1 MTDTTW
7 VGSRVRREVA
17 MVETV
22 ASAAVTGLDV
32 QRVRVEVSITRGTP
46 LIQIVGLAQSA
57 VREGRE
63 RIRAAASQ
71 LGLHVPGLRITV
83 NLAPAGLPKH
93 GAAFDLPMMIGIL
106 AAAGELPVER
116 VRRYALVGEL
126 GLDGCLR
133 SIRGAL
139 PIALH
144 AARHADVR
152 GLILPL
158 ANLRETR
165 PASGID
171 VRGASSLTDVID
183 FMRGGDDLPLVTDLP
198 PDTPDAAIDPDRDL
212 RSVSGQQ
219 AAKRALEVAAA
230 GGHNLLLRGAPGAG
244 KTTLARC
251 LPALLPPM
259 SLEEAVEATAIH
271 SVAGRLPDGAGL
283 LERRPFRAPHHTISN
298 VGLIGGGAL
307 PRPGEIS
314 LAHRGVLFLDEFP
327 EFGRGALE
335 ALRQPLEEGVV
346 HVARARAR
354 ARFPARFTLVAAMN
368 PCPCGHHGAPDDRCT
383 CGPASVSRYT
393 QRISGPLLD
402 RIDLHLEVPAVAWSD
417 LVEASP
423 GEASRMVRERV
434 QSVRARSARRFA
446 DLESTARCNADLGPR
461 EIEAHCAPDREG
473 RALLRSATQRLG
485 LSARGYFRSLRVA
498 RTIAD
503 LAESERIL
511 SDHVAEALRYR
522 GLEGRDAW
530 SLQRT

>member
-1 MTDTTW
+1 
-7 VGSRVRREVA
+7 

-22 ASAAVTGLDV
+22 ASAAVMGLDV

-63 RIRAAASQ
+63 RIRAAACQ

-116 VRRYALVGEL
+116 ARRYAMVGEL

-144 AARHADVR
+144 ATRQGDVR

-158 ANLRETR
+158 SNLRETR

-183 FMRGGDDLPLVTDLP
+183 FMRGSDDLPVVTDLP
-198 PDTPDAAIDPDRDL
+198 PSSPSAAIDSDRDL
-212 RSVSGQQ
+212 RSVSGQE

-230 GGHNLLLRGAPGAG
+230 GGHNLLLRGVPGAG

-251 LPALLPPM
+251 LPGLLPPM
-259 SLEEAVEATAIH
+259 SLDEAVEATAVH

-283 LERRPFRAPHHTISN
+283 LERRPFRAPHHTINN
-298 VGLIGGGAL
+298 VGLIGGGGL

-314 LAHRGVLFLDEFP
+314 LAHRGVLFLDELP
-327 EFGRGALE
+327 EFGRSALE

-346 HVARARAR
+346 HVARASWHAT
-354 ARFPARFTLVAAMN
+354 FPARFTLVAAMN
-368 PCPCGHHGAPDDRCT
+368 PCPCGHHGAPEDRCA
-383 CGPASVSRYT
+383 CAPASVSRYLR
-393 QRISGPLLD
+393 RISGPLLD
-402 RIDLHLEVPAVAWSD
+402 RIDLHLDVPAVPWRD
-417 LVEASP
+417 LAGAKP
-423 GEASRMVRERV
+423 GEASHTVGERV
-434 QSVRARSARRFA
+434 LQARARAAERFA
-446 DLESTARCNADLGPR
+446 GLQPAASCNADLGPR
-461 EIEAHCAPDREG
+461 EIEAHCMPDREG

-485 LSARGYFRSLRVA
+485 LSARGYFRALRVA

-503 LAESERIL
+503 LAESERTL
-511 SDHVAEALRYR
+511 SDHVAEAIRYR
-522 GLEGRDAW
+522 GSHPRRL
-530 SLQRT
+530 